1 MHLSVAKKT
10 AIGGILVALVVVL
23 LYLTAVFRWNTI
35 FILALAAYLTGTLCH
50 LTTAGHAVAGMTAAG
65 ILSFLFAPVKTYVVF
80 YLLLAVYVI
89 VEESICKARSKG
101 KALSRGKEW
110 GSKALL
116 WHALI
121 LIGGILAVFCFS
133 FLTGT
138 TKSQI
143 YFPLSSMPPGAHD
156 GQVSVLQSVFYVLF
170 SEPASEFNT
179 AEAVVWLGLV
189 VAADIFWIIFDRAYL
204 VYGRLVNLRLSS

>member
-1 MHLSVAKKT
+1 MHLSAAKKT

-65 ILSFLFAPVKTYVVF
+65 ILSFLFAPVKTYVVL

-89 VEESICKARSKG
+89 VEEAICKARSKG

-121 LIGGILAVFCFS
+121 LIVGILAVFCFS

-156 GQVSVLQSVFYVLF
+156 GQVSVLQSVFYIFF
-170 SEPASEFNT
+170 SEPVSEFNT
-179 AEAVVWLGLV
+179 PEILFWIGLV
-189 VAADIFWIIFDRAYL
+189 LAADIFWIVFDRAYL
-204 VYGRLVNLRLSS
+204 VYGRLVNLRLPS